1 MKLSSK
7 MAASICIYAV
17 LTVITFGLTSA
28 ACDSGNVGVVECA
41 DLPTYDDP
49 QWISCLTSEY
59 FEFKSKGKQQCPQGG
74 KYCYYPCVLELYNKD
89 DGKVHS
95 PCNCSL
101 AGTAPTNTLLS
112 DKCSSPDGSDCRWF
126 SDCLNTKF
134 QCADS
139 SKDDDQYG
147 IRYGEKFCRM
157 HEQKNTAL
165 SSSAQEWVNAV
176 RRCLQVDLVSLIRPF
191 QTTTCQNIRTQ
202 AITSYSECYVKAF
215 KNIDSICALSPQ
227 DFWAIF
233 WTIRA
238 AFQADFVEEVYG
250 LVVVLGQCSK
260 PTALALDSYMSKII
274 ISVWVPHCAL
284 YDHCIIKR
292 SVHDTAIVHEAYT
305 NNVKDNV
312 LNTLTSKR
320 VLHRTLR
327 VKRAVQWQGE
337 SEEEFYYHRGAVDM
351 TQHLAATAEWDSK
364 GITWFTY
371 STYNPSDNRL
381 QVHILLADKTL
392 GKKGS
397 LNLTRAALD
406 AGEIFHESLPD
417 FKVDGID
424 VPAGYLLGCWDLRCK
439 KVYMNVTGYDGNA
452 AVTWKI
458 DHMMMMAVAT
468 AVVISSNYL

>member
-1 MKLSSK
+1 M
-7 MAASICIYAV
+7 
-17 LTVITFGLTSA
+17 
-28 ACDSGNVGVVECA
+28 
-41 DLPTYDDP
+41 
-49 QWISCLTSEY
+49 
-59 FEFKSKGKQQCPQGG
+59 
-74 KYCYYPCVLELYNKD
+74 LELYNKEEGNVD
-89 DGKVHS
+89 S
-95 PCNCSL
+95 PCSCSL
-101 AGTAPTNTLLS
+101 TGTAPS
-112 DKCSSPDGSDCRWF
+112 DTSISPNCISPDGSECRWF
-126 SDCLNTKF
+126 SNCLNGKF

-139 SKDDDQYG
+139 SEDDDQYG

-157 HEQKNTAL
+157 HGNTAL
-165 SSSAQEWVNAV
+165 SSSANDWVDAV
-176 RRCLQVDLVSLIRPF
+176 RRCLQVDLVWLIRPY
-191 QTTTCQNIRTQ
+191 QTTTPTCQDIRTQ
-202 AITSYSECYVKAF
+202 AISSYSECYVKAF
-215 KNIDSICALSPQ
+215 KDIDSICDLSPR

-233 WTIRA
+233 WTIKA

-250 LVVVLGQCSK
+250 LVVVRGQCSK
-260 PTALALDSYMSKII
+260 PAALALDSYMSKII
-274 ISVWVPHCAL
+274 ISVWLPYCAIW
-284 YDHCIIKR
+284 DHCILKR

-305 NNVKDNV
+305 NNVIDNV
-312 LNTLTSKR
+312 INTLTSKR
-320 VLHRTLR
+320 VLHRTSR

-337 SEEEFYYHRGAVDM
+337 SEEEFYYHTGAVDM

-392 GKKGS
+392 GKKRS

-417 FKVDGID
+417 LKVDGID